1 MDIYRNVYER
11 LDALPTEERIVLLM
25 EILPPQELFTRTD
38 GFPCLIRAF
47 GLRIF
52 ETASMLSEAGIP
64 DDDPRTEVF
73 RILRGDPG
81 SCRVSNMKTKKMRL
95 VNLTPHNINL
105 GRSVSVPPA
114 DKLARI
120 VKERRIVETVN
131 LDASGEEVIEA
142 YELSNPRIIGLPK
155 PEDGTIYIVSPMV
168 RIALSL
174 MGVDRPDVMSP
185 YLIETVEIEGRRQQ
199 CARALAR

>member
-1 MDIYRNVYER
+1 
-11 LDALPTEERIVLLM
+11 
-25 EILPPQELFTRTD
+25 
-38 GFPCLIRAF
+38 
-47 GLRIF
+47 
-52 ETASMLSEAGIP
+52 
-64 DDDPRTEVF
+64 
-73 RILRGDPG
+73 
-81 SCRVSNMKTKKMRL
+81 MKTKKMRL
-95 VNLTPHNINL
+95 VNLAPHSINL

-114 DKLARI
+114 EKSARI
-120 VKERRIVETVN
+120 VNERRIIETVN

-185 YLIETVEIEGRRQQ
+185 YLIKTVEIEGRRKQ
-199 CARALAR
+199 CARALGR